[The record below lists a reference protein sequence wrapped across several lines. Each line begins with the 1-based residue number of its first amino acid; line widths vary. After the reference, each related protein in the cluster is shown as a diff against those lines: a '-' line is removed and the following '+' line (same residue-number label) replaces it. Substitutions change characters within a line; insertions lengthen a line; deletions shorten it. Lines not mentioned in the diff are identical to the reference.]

1 MCGLRSPNGEAIGI
15 FYDLD
20 WNLII
25 IFERLSG
32 RGLEGFHAS
41 VAVTSCGNPI
51 GFEVEPALRDETEE
65 DVVVLLRSLTIPT
78 WCSTC
83 ERQAKTRVSR
93 AKIASNVRV
102 HTDITELS
110 RGHITGY

>member
-1 MCGLRSPNGEAIGI
+1 LCGLRSPRGESIKI
-15 FYDLD
+15 FQDLYRD
-20 WNLII
+20 LII

-41 VAVTSCGNPI
+41 VAVTRRGDPI
-51 GFEVEPALRDETEE
+51 RLEVEPISMDDTEE

-78 WCSTC
+78 LCSAC
-83 ERQAKTRVSR
+83 ERQAETLVSR

-110 RGHITGY
+110 HGHITGC